1 MKFLTWLQPVLPQ
14 ETLREKDGVG
24 QQHHSSF
31 LKGLGRVVTTKCS
44 QVTVQNVKLG
54 LFESAKTL

>member
-14 ETLREKDGVG
+14 ETLRDKGSVG
-24 QQHHSSF
+24 KRHHSSF

-44 QVTVQNVKLG
+44 KIIAQNVKQG
-54 LFESAKTL
+54 LA